1 MPASRPSDKRRPDP
15 RHDPRSGP
23 RGNPRSGPHPGLLAA
38 GGLAV
43 LLLAAA
49 VLLGYRALEGSWP
62 WAPPGSAGV
71 ADIGGPF
78 TLVDGNGQPVTQASW
93 PGKWLLVFFGYTHC
107 PDVCPTTL
115 ADLGQALDQMGP
127 DADRLQAL
135 FITVDPERDTAPVM
149 RDYVSPFGKRIA
161 GLTGS
166 PAQIA
171 AVAKAYRVY
180 YAKHPEGS
188 DYGMDHT
195 AILYVM
201 RPNGTMAGFM
211 TPDTTTPQMVQR
223 LKELLAAG

>member
-1 MPASRPSDKRRPDP
+1 MPRSRPDKRRPDP
-15 RHDPRSGP
+15 R
-23 RGNPRSGPHPGLLAA
+23 NGLLAA

-49 VLLGYRALEGSWP
+49 VLLGYRALQGSWP
-62 WAPPGSAGV
+62 WEPPGTTAGV

-78 TLVDGNGQPVTQASW
+78 TLVDGSGREVTEKSW
-93 PGKWLLVFFGYTHC
+93 PGKWLLVFFGFTHC

-115 ADLGQALDQMGP
+115 ADLGQALDQLGP
-127 DADRLQAL
+127 EADRLQPL
-135 FITVDPERDTAPVM
+135 FVTVDPERDTPAVM
-149 RDYVSPFGKRIA
+149 RDYVAAFGNRIA

-166 PAQIA
+166 AAQIA

-188 DYGMDHT
+188 DYSMDHT

-211 TPDTTTPQMVQR
+211 TPDTATPAMVQR
-223 LKELLAAG
+223 LKELMAKG